1 MKHEEEN
8 MKKKG
13 PAFERIM
20 EEALREAG
28 SRDMLQQCVE
38 KLSVMNAKKIPVR
51 IRLIAM
57 GFLAHM
63 DLEQLNAKLNQY
75 GCARLYSRSIWEAGL
90 IYAFKSGMSYEEY
103 RRLEEK
109 CSETLLQTTVED
121 RYFQDSRITVQD
133 IRNYVADESCKEEGQ
148 LKTRHVTE
156 LMQKEL
162 EDAAVSGLSFEAY
175 IENNKDEFRV
185 VREKSRY
192 YFCKYLSY
200 YIDAAIDSIISYA
213 GKERK
218 ERAAM
223 DVLDLVSLD
232 LFRGTQ
238 KIRKYRMEEQEILKT
253 INESALSLGTLFDA
267 FNEFYCGYVTMNWM
281 DILMEMYEGHLTE
294 IKGFEREIVLKA
306 IRSSHPEWNHM
317 GETELLIAQEKE
329 LAAREKELDNE
340 YSENS
345 AAGYQKGRA
354 GENTIRKYIKGTLDI
369 DRTTLVCF
377 LLFFAAKG
385 RVPKGQE
392 IDAGRLSE
400 MLVNAGYSG
409 LDADNDFDYFILQY
423 FDSDEKLYY
432 LMEEVTGYAMQA
444 ENSSFYQLYRSSRS
458 QESDIRDYFS
468 F

>member
-1 MKHEEEN
+1 

-13 PAFERIM
+13 SAFERIM
-20 EEALREAG
+20 EEALQEAG
-28 SRDMLQQCVE
+28 SRKMLQQCVE
-38 KLSVMNAKKIPVR
+38 KLSVMNAKRIPAR

-63 DLEQLNAKLNQY
+63 NLEQLNEKLNQY

-90 IYAFKSGMSYEEY
+90 IYAFKSGMSYDEY
-103 RRLEEK
+103 RKLEEK
-109 CSETLLQTTVED
+109 CDEILRETAVED
-121 RYFQDSRITVQD
+121 RYFQSSRISVQD
-133 IRNYVADESCKEEGQ
+133 IRDYVAEESDKEGAQ
-148 LKTRHVTE
+148 LKTKHVTE
-156 LMQKEL
+156 VMQKKL
-162 EDAAVSGLSFEAY
+162 EKAAAAGISFESY
-175 IENNKDEFRV
+175 IENNKKEFRT

-200 YIDAAIDSIISYA
+200 YIDAAADSIISYA
-213 GKERK
+213 GKARK

-238 KIRKYRMEEQEILKT
+238 KIRKYRMEEQEILEM

-267 FNEFYCGYVTMNWM
+267 FNEFFCGYVTMSWM

-294 IKGFEREIVLKA
+294 ITGPEREILINA
-306 IRSSHPEWNHM
+306 IRNSHPEWNHM
-317 GETELLIAQEKE
+317 SEKE
-329 LAAREKELDNE
+329 LLAAQEDELETREDELDRE
-340 YSENS
+340 YSDSS
-345 AAGYQKGRA
+345 ASGYQKGRS

-392 IDAGRLSE
+392 MDAERLSE
-400 MLVNAGYSG
+400 MLINSGYSG
-409 LDADNDFDYFILQY
+409 LDTENDFDYFILQY
-423 FDSDEKLYY
+423 LESKEKLYY

-444 ENSSFYQLYRSSRS
+444 ENSSFYQLYRRSRS
-458 QESDIRDYFS
+458 QESDIREYFS
-468 F
+468 L

>member
-1 MKHEEEN
+1 

-162 EDAAVSGLSFEAY
+162 EDACNYPELRVLNLVRTSAFDPSEDF
-175 IENNKDEFRV
+175 KV
-185 VREKSRY
+185 VRDRGWEVS
-192 YFCKYLSY
+192 SY
-200 YIDAAIDSIISYA
+200 EAI
-213 GKERK
+213 
-218 ERAAM
+218 
-223 DVLDLVSLD
+223 
-232 LFRGTQ
+232 
-238 KIRKYRMEEQEILKT
+238 EQF
-253 INESALSLGTLFDA
+253 SA
-267 FNEFYCGYVTMNWM
+267 CGYFF
-281 DILMEMYEGHLTE
+281 G
-294 IKGFEREIVLKA
+294 REIQKTTGVPVGLINSSYGGTMIEGWTTRVKRTTSWILPGPEKNSGRYS
-306 IRSSHPEWNHM
+306 IRSWDRPP
-317 GETELLIAQEKE
+317 IPKE
-329 LAAREKELDNE
+329 SGSVLTGRHTAAARITAK
-340 YSENS
+340 S
-345 AAGYQKGRA
+345 QKRS
-354 GENTIRKYIKGTLDI
+354 TLAPHLAPI
-369 DRTTLVCF
+369 
-377 LLFFAAKG
+377 
-385 RVPKGQE
+385 
-392 IDAGRLSE
+392 S
-400 MLVNAGYSG
+400 
-409 LDADNDFDYFILQY
+409 
-423 FDSDEKLYY
+423 
-432 LMEEVTGYAMQA
+432 
-444 ENSSFYQLYRSSRS
+444 
-458 QESDIRDYFS
+458 
-468 F
+468 